1 VEAVAIR
8 AVATQPAPGRAG
20 LFSYYAS
27 RKRVLGLDLFRI
39 SAALSILLYHGYYF
53 GTLPVLAQN
62 PVTARISTFGY
73 LAVDLF
79 FVLSGWLL
87 AGQALRMHVALRDGS
102 FAIFWMRRWLRTLPP
117 YYFGLVAALLV
128 PVVAGSTLTFSDF
141 IKHALFLQTIQLP
154 NLYPISWS
162 LVTEE
167 WFYLALPLVAIVCFR
182 LRSWKLV
189 TLLAACLLAAPILVR
204 ISLLGSHQT
213 WLAILMTPQARFEGL
228 VIGAGL
234 AALAF
239 GQPARF
245 ALLLR
250 ARRPLFLAGAA
261 GIVVL
266 LALSNQANRWFE
278 TAGLLVFALLLG
290 SLIPLLA
297 TMRWPLWA
305 PLGLVTGVTFLSDL
319 TYPIYLVHTVVPK
332 FTALSH
338 TSTFLYGAVWVLS
351 VFAAAAALHLAVER
365 PFLALRAR
373 FVAYRRPEAPPR
385 PQPLAP
391 RVRAAAEPVR
401 PA

>member
-1 VEAVAIR
+1 VR
-8 AVATQPAPGRAG
+8 AVPTQPASGRAG

-27 RKRVLGLDLFRI
+27 RKRVLGLDLLRI

-62 PVTARISTFGY
+62 PVSARVSTFGY

-87 AGQALRMHVALRDGS
+87 AGQALRMRVALRDGS
-102 FAIFWMRRWLRTLPP
+102 FVIFWMRRWLRTLPP
-117 YYFGLVAALLV
+117 YYFGLVAALIV
-128 PVVAGSTLTFSDF
+128 PVVAGSTLTWGEF
-141 IKHALFLQTIQLP
+141 IKHALFLQTVQLP

-167 WFYLALPLVAIVCFR
+167 WFYLALPLVAILCFR

-189 TLLAACLLAAPILVR
+189 TVLAACLLLVPMLVR

-239 GQPARF
+239 GQPGRF

-250 ARRPLFLAGAA
+250 ARRPLFLLGAG
-261 GIVVL
+261 GIIGL
-266 LALSNQANRWFE
+266 LALSDQRNWWFE
-278 TAGLLVFALLLG
+278 TAGLLAFALLLG
-290 SLIPLLA
+290 CLLPLLA
-297 TMRWPLWA
+297 TMRWPA
-305 PLGLVTGVTFLSDL
+305 RVPLGLVVAVTFLSDL

-332 FTALSH
+332 FAGLNHS
-338 TSTFLYGAVWVLS
+338 STFLYGAVWLLS
-351 VFAAAAALHLAVER
+351 VFAAAATLHLAVER

-385 PQPLAP
+385 PQPQAP
-391 RVRAAAEPVR
+391 RVRTAAEPVR

>member
-1 VEAVAIR
+1 VEAVAVQ
-8 AVATQPAPGRAG
+8 AVRNPPARGGAG

-53 GTLPVLAQN
+53 GTLPVLARN
-62 PVTARISTFGY
+62 PVSARISTFGY

-87 AGQALRMHVALRDGS
+87 AGQALRMHVAIRDGS
-102 FAIFWMRRWLRTLPP
+102 FAIFWTRRWLRTLPP

-128 PVVAGSTLTFSDF
+128 PVVAGSTLTFGDF
-141 IKHALFLQTIQLP
+141 VKHALFLQTIGLP

-167 WFYLALPLVAIVCFR
+167 WFYLALPLVAIAGFR
-182 LRSWKLV
+182 LRNWRLV
-189 TLLAACLLAAPILVR
+189 TVLAAGLLLVPILVR
-204 ISLLGSHQT
+204 INLLAEHQS

-234 AALAF
+234 AALAA
-239 GQPARF
+239 GQPGRF
-245 ALLLR
+245 TVLLR
-250 ARRPLFLAGAA
+250 ARRPLFLVGAV

-266 LALSNQANRWFE
+266 LSLSNQHNWWFQ
-278 TAGLLVFALLLG
+278 TAGLLVFAVLLG
-290 SLIPLLA
+290 CLLPLLA

-305 PLGLVTGVTFLSDL
+305 PLGLVVGVTFLSDL

-332 FTALSH
+332 FAGLNR

-373 FVAYRRPEAPPR
+373 YVAYRRPEAPPR
-385 PQPLAP
+385 PQPQAA
-391 RVRAAAEPVR
+391 RVRAAVEPVR

>member
-1 VEAVAIR
+1 MAVR
-8 AVATQPAPGRAG
+8 TVATQPAPGRAG
-20 LFSYYAS
+20 LFTYYAS
-27 RKRVLGLDLFRI
+27 RKRVLGLDLLRI

-102 FAIFWMRRWLRTLPP
+102 FAIFWLRRWLRTLPP

-128 PVVAGSTLTFSDF
+128 PVVAGSTLTFGDF

-167 WFYLALPLVAIVCFR
+167 WFYLALPLVAIVGFR

-189 TLLAACLLAAPILVR
+189 TLLAACLLAVPTLVR
-204 ISLLGSHQT
+204 INLLAEHQT

-234 AALAF
+234 AALAA
-239 GQPARF
+239 GQPGRF
-245 ALLLR
+245 TVLLR

-261 GIVVL
+261 GIIVL
-266 LALSNQANRWFE
+266 LAVSNQQNWWFE

-290 SLIPLLA
+290 CLLPLLA
-297 TMRWPLWA
+297 TMRWPGWA
-305 PLGLVTGVTFLSDL
+305 PLGLVIGVTFLSDL

-332 FTALSH
+332 FAGLNH

-351 VFAAAAALHLAVER
+351 VFAAATALHLSVER

-385 PQPLAP
+385 PLPQAP
-391 RVRAAAEPVR
+391 RVRATAEPVR